1 MRPDGT
7 AFHPEPMT
15 VTEILAFIGA
25 LTVIL
30 TTAVRLPQAL
40 SEFLHAC
47 VPVLTALHHLRA
59 ALTPPD
65 DNQ

>member
-1 MRPDGT
+1 
-7 AFHPEPMT
+7 MT

>member
-1 MRPDGT
+1 
-7 AFHPEPMT
+7 MT
-15 VTEILAFIGA
+15 VTEILALIGA

-30 TTAVRLPQAL
+30 TAATRLPHAL

-59 ALTPPD
+59 ALTPPED
-65 DNQ
+65 ER